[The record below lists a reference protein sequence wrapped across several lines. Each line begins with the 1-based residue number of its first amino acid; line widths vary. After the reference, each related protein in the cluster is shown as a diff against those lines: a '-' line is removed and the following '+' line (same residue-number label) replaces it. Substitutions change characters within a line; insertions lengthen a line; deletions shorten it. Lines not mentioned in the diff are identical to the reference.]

1 MFEMGF
7 RDDIDAI
14 AEYLPKSPE
23 LQTFFAT
30 ETVSPA
36 VNQAVERMMSSNREI
51 VNPTTESDYTH
62 SAVSQYHTIVPSAA
76 DFFPHILRLIARS
89 QMVTRSSKVII
100 FCQTTRMA
108 QLLSTMLRELAPK
121 ISPGGEDTQIFE
133 LHSMRPQE
141 TRSTELFNFRKL
153 RGQPSILVTTDL
165 VVRSNEVGH
174 PAHVIQIGI
183 PSSAPIYFSRVGKAL
198 LAPQGRSD
206 LVLLPWEI
214 GFMTWQLT
222 EVEIKPL
229 TLNELKRDV
238 VELATTMD
246 AKLGSNSKDA
256 PIEPSLPLVE
266 NIENEFDTL
275 KSRLDED
282 AVKETFASLLGYYIP
297 KSPELRCQKPI
308 IVQGLKDWTTDACG
322 MPAAPYVSDTFLD
335 RLGMRDGRTK
345 YFGQQLVDRSE
356 QYTARRQ
363 GGPWAGRGRQES
375 KYKSKELPGW
385 SMESA
390 ALDERD
396 PSTSPEDYRT
406 NRYGKRDFSSQRS
419 LESTPRP
426 RMAWSHSGTGAADP
440 PTKTTAVRP
449 HRIRTWGSGEQ
460 ATVTPVSDPS
470 PEAKSARAALGNWG
484 GEATASND
492 DIIESPDPWQ
502 LPPAPRTAGTRSS
515 WGQRDRTG
523 LGSKR

>member
-36 VNQAVERMMSSNREI
+36 VNQAVERLMSSNREI
-51 VNPTTESDYTH
+51 INSTIEPDNTH

-76 DFFPHILRLIARS
+76 DLFPHILRLIARA
-89 QMVTRSSKVII
+89 QMVGRSNKVII

-108 QLLSTMLRELAPK
+108 QLFSTILRALAPK
-121 ISPGGEDTQIFE
+121 ILPGGKDTQVFE
-133 LHSMRPQE
+133 VHSMRPQE
-141 TRSTELFNFRKL
+141 VRSTELFDFHKHH
-153 RGQPSILVTTDL
+153 GKPSILVTTDL
-165 VVRSNEVGH
+165 VVRNSEVGH
-174 PAHVIQIGI
+174 PAQVIHVGI

-198 LAPQGRSD
+198 RAPQGRSD

-229 TLNELKRDV
+229 ALNELKRDV

-246 AKLGSNSKDA
+246 AKLGSNLRDA

-266 NIENEFDTL
+266 NIETEIAAL

-322 MPAAPYVSDTFLD
+322 MPAAPYVSDAFLD

-345 YFGQQLVDRSE
+345 HFGQQFVDHSE
-356 QYTARRQ
+356 KYAARRA
-363 GGPWAGRGRQES
+363 GAHWLGRGRQDS
-375 KYKSKELPGW
+375 KHKSKVSPDW
-385 SMESA
+385 STEGA
-390 ALDERD
+390 LLDERD
-396 PSTSPEDYRT
+396 PTTSPEEYRT
-406 NRYGKRDFSSQRS
+406 NRYGKRDFSLRWSPGSKPPPKMAWDRS
-419 LESTPRP
+419 GTDAVDAPTNANVNAIRP
-426 RMAWSHSGTGAADP
+426 R
-440 PTKTTAVRP
+440 
-449 HRIRTWGSGEQ
+449 RIRTWGSEGEQ
-460 ATVTPVSDPS
+460 ATVTPVP
-470 PEAKSARAALGNWG
+470 PEARTARAALGNWG
-484 GEATASND
+484 DDVTTSKDTTA
-492 DIIESPDPWQ
+492 EPPDPWQ
-502 LPPAPRTAGTRSS
+502 LPPAPRTAGTRWP
-515 WGQRDRTG
+515 WGERERTG
-523 LGSKR
+523 MGRKS